1 MRRLIKMTSHW
12 IQSEDNS
19 RSLRVAAA
27 VIDGIIVGSSLP
39 ALRMKQLIAAVAAS
53 DAPVLVQGQ
62 TGTGKE
68 LVAEALHSASGRTG
82 KLIAVNCAAIPAEL
96 LESELFG
103 HEKGAFTGADRQR
116 IGQIELAQGGTL
128 FLDEIGDMP
137 PALQA
142 KLLRVLETKRIR
154 RVGSGE
160 EVAVDFRL
168 VTATHRDLGA
178 LVASGA
184 FRADLFYRINVFPV
198 LVPRL
203 SERTSDIPLILARMI
218 GDHVAHSPFAEA
230 PHFDASAL
238 RALAVHDW
246 PGNIRELRNVLTR
259 AFVLFP
265 ARMIHARQVR
275 ENLLTLCLPEPQSVD
290 GTAVAAAAP
299 VAQGLP
305 DPSTFRDLLVKRAD
319 LDIRAYLRDIEVA
332 LIEAALGQRNGCV
345 TQAADVLRL
354 RRTTL
359 IEKMKKF
366 GILAAPLPNPST
378 VVGVVPGLHEVR
390 QI

>member
-1 MRRLIKMTSHW
+1 MTSHW
-12 IQSEDNS
+12 TQNEENAQS
-19 RSLRVAAA
+19 LPVAIS
-27 VIDGIIVGSSLP
+27 VIDRIIIGRSLP
-39 ALRMKQLIAAVAAS
+39 ALRMKQLVAAVAAS
-53 DAPVLVQGQ
+53 DAPVLVQGE

-82 KLIAVNCAAIPAEL
+82 RLIAVNCAAIPAEL

-103 HEKGAFTGADRQR
+103 HEKGSFTGADRQR

-142 KLLRVLETKRIR
+142 KLLRVLETRRIR

-160 EVAVDFRL
+160 ELAVDFRL
-168 VTATHRDLGA
+168 VTATHRDLGM
-178 LVASGA
+178 LVDRGA

-198 LVPRL
+198 LVPSL
-203 SERTSDIPLILARMI
+203 SERASDIPLILARMI
-218 GDHVAHSPFAEA
+218 DDHLVQSPGAQA

-238 RALAVHDW
+238 RALAAHDW

-265 ARMIHARQVR
+265 ARMITARQIR
-275 ENLLTLCLPEPQSVD
+275 ENLLTLCLPEPQSFD
-290 GTAVAAAAP
+290 GIAVAAAP
-299 VAQGLP
+299 PDAQGLP
-305 DPSTFRDLLVKRAD
+305 DPSTFRGLLAKRAD

-332 LIEAALGQRNGCV
+332 LIEAALAQRNGCV

-366 GILAAPLPNPST
+366 GILAAANGS
-378 VVGVVPGLHEVR
+378 VVLVAVPRVDEVR